1 MKGLSRLHSVGVD
14 TEKKLNDFRID
25 AILCEDGITVIE
37 LAEIS
42 ELQKQVRN
50 KRLFSYLMGASE
62 SGDDSDKKYRD
73 TNILSDM

>member
-50 KRLFSYLMGASE
+50 KRLFSYLMGAKE
-62 SGDDSDKKYRD
+62 SSSDSDTGEKE
-73 TNILSDM
+73 TINLG